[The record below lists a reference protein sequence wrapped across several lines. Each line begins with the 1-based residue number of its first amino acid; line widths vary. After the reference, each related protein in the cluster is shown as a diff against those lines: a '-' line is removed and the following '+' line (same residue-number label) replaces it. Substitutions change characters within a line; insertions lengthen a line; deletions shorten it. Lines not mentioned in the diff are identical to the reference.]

1 MDLGPLGVVH
11 LTWGLFSDFLSIIFI
26 NLVLSGD
33 NAVVIAMAVR
43 CLPTAQRKKGIIL
56 GAGAAIVLRIVL
68 TFFVTMLLQVNYV
81 KLLGGILIVWIAF
94 KLLTESNP
102 DGSCSKEAVNPWQAV
117 KIIMIADVTM
127 STDNVLALGAAAHG
141 NMFLLILG
149 LSLSIPFVVFASNIL
164 SVLMDRYPVII
175 YAGAA
180 ILGKVGGEMII
191 NDPVTISLI
200 DPGDALQYGVQACFA
215 VGVLAVG
222 QLWLMK
228 HRRVEEATAVSR
240 AKNRRG

>member
-11 LTWGLFSDFLSIIFI
+11 FTWGLFSDFLSIVFI

-43 CLPTAQRKKGIIL
+43 CLPQAQRRKGITL
-56 GAGAAIVLRIVL
+56 GAGAAVVLRIVL
-68 TFFVTMLLQVNYV
+68 TFFVTILLQVNYV

-94 KLLTESNP
+94 KLLTDSNP
-102 DGSCSKEAVNPWQAV
+102 DGSCGKEAVNPWQAV

-164 SVLMDRYPVII
+164 AALMDRYPIII

-180 ILGKVGGEMII
+180 ILGKVGGDMIM
-191 NDPVTISLI
+191 NDPVTVSLI
-200 DPGDALQYGVQACFA
+200 GAGDVLQYGVQACFA
-215 VGVLAVG
+215 FGVLAVG
-222 QLWLMK
+222 QLWLIR
-228 HRRVEEATAVSR
+228 HRREEEVKVVSR
-240 AKNRRG
+240 AKNQRG